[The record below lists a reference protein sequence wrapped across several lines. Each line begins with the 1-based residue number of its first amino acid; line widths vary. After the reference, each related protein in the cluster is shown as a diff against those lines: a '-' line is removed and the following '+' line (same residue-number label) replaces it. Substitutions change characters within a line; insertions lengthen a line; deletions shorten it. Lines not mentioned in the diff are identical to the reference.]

1 MSQISREMQIP
12 NRTISVDQLMESSGV
27 TFGTSGARGL
37 AAAMTDEVCYAY
49 TLAFLQYLEWNNEV
63 TAGMDI
69 AVGGDL
75 RSSTNR
81 ILAAVCKA
89 INDSGYNTHYLG
101 KLPSPAVAFFGFT
114 NKIPGI
120 MVTGSHIPDDRNG
133 IKYNRTTG
141 EIMKDDESGI
151 KSQHIEIPQKLF
163 DKWGMFTTDFPLKAS
178 SSEATDLYI
187 KRYTDFF
194 PKECLKGKKIGLY
207 EHSSVGR
214 DILYTIMSNL
224 GAEVT
229 RLGFSETFIPVDT
242 EAIRAEDVN
251 AAKQWANEYAFDTI
265 ISADGDCDRPL
276 ISDEK
281 GTWLRGDVAGIL
293 CASYLEA
300 DTVVT
305 PVSSNTA
312 VEKCNRFEKVIRTR
326 IGSPFVITGMNQ
338 ATANGAIRTIGYEAN
353 GGFLINSPITMNNK
367 TLQELP
373 TRDAV
378 IVLISILLLS
388 IRDGKTISQLKADL
402 PQRFTDSNRL
412 KEFPTE
418 KSQHIIAQLNSGN
431 FAQDK
436 DAVEKIFS
444 EVSGDIAK
452 FDTTDGLR
460 ITFANQEVIHLRP
473 SGNAP
478 EFRCYT
484 EAESEARTVEMNSAC
499 IEIMKNWQDAVDS
512 L

>member
-1 MSQISREMQIP
+1 MSRGPEIP
-12 NRTISVDQLMESSGV
+12 HRTVSVGRLMECSGV

-37 AAAMTDEVCYAY
+37 AVAMTDEVCYAY
-49 TLAFLQYLEWNNEV
+49 TLAFLHYLASNNEI
-63 TAGMDI
+63 TPGMNI

-75 RSSTNR
+75 RSSTDR
-81 ILAAVCKA
+81 ILAAVCSA
-89 INDSGYNTHYLG
+89 ISDGGYSIHYSG
-101 KLPSPAVAFFGFT
+101 KLPSPAVAFFGFI
-114 NKIPGI
+114 NKIPSV

-133 IKYNRTTG
+133 IKYNRATG

-163 DKWGMFTTDFPLKAS
+163 NKQGMFTADFPLTAA
-178 SSEATDLYI
+178 SSEATDLYV

-214 DILYTIMSNL
+214 DVLYTIMKNL

-229 RLGFSETFIPVDT
+229 RLGFSEAFIPVDT
-242 EAIRAEDVN
+242 EAIRLEDVDR
-251 AAKQWANEYAFDTI
+251 AKQWANEYSFDSI
-265 ISADGDCDRPL
+265 ISADGDGDRPL
-276 ISDEK
+276 MSDEK

-300 DTVVT
+300 DAVVT

-326 IGSPFVITGMNQ
+326 IGSPFVIAGMNQ
-338 ATANGAIRTIGYEAN
+338 AAANGAVRTVGYEAN
-353 GGFLINSPITMNNK
+353 GGFLINSPITINGK

-388 IRDGKTISQLKADL
+388 MGSGKTISQLKADL
-402 PQRFTDSNRL
+402 PQRFTASNRL

-418 KSQHIIAQLNSGN
+418 KSQKIIAQLNSGN
-431 FAQDK
+431 FAKDK
-436 DAVEKIFS
+436 DAIETVFS
-444 EVSGDIAK
+444 HVSGEVAGL
-452 FDTTDGLR
+452 DTTDGLR
-460 ITFANQEVIHLRP
+460 ITFDNKEVIHLRP

-484 EAESEARTVEMNSAC
+484 EAASEARSVEMNSAC
-499 IEIMKNWQDAVDS
+499 ITILHSWQNS
-512 L
+512 IERL

>member
-1 MSQISREMQIP
+1 MP
-12 NRTISVDQLMESSGV
+12 NRTISVDKLMESSGV
-27 TFGTSGARGL
+27 KFGTSGARGL
-37 AAAMTDEVCYAY
+37 AVAMTDEVCYTY
-49 TLAFLQYLEWNNEV
+49 TLAFLRYLESNNEI
-63 TAGMDI
+63 TPGMDI

-75 RSSTNR
+75 RSSTDR
-81 ILAAVCKA
+81 ILATVCKA
-89 INDSGYNTHYLG
+89 ISDSGYSIQYSG

-114 NKIPGI
+114 NKIPSI

-133 IKYNRTTG
+133 IKYNRATC

-163 DKWGMFTTDFPLKAS
+163 NKYGMFTTDFPLKPA
-178 SSEATDLYI
+178 SSEATDIYI

-194 PKECLKGKKIGLY
+194 PEDCLKGKKIGLY

-214 DILYTIMSNL
+214 DVIYNIMTNL

-242 EAIRAEDVN
+242 EAIRTEDVN
-251 AAKQWANEYAFDTI
+251 LAKQWANEYSFDSI

-305 PVSSNTA
+305 PVSCNTA
-312 VEKCNRFEKVIRTR
+312 VEKCNRFKKVIRTR
-326 IGSPFVITGMNQ
+326 IGSPFVIAGMNQ
-338 ATANGAIRTIGYEAN
+338 ATANGSVRTIGYEAN
-353 GGFLINSPITMNNK
+353 GGFLINSPITINGK
-367 TLQELP
+367 TLKELP
-373 TRDAV
+373 TRDAL

-388 IRDGKTISQLKADL
+388 IRNGKTISQLKADL
-402 PQRFTDSNRL
+402 PQRFTASNKL
-412 KEFPTE
+412 KEFSTE
-418 KSQHIIAQLNSGN
+418 KSQKIISQLNSGN
-431 FAQDK
+431 FAKDK
-436 DAVEKIFS
+436 DAIETVFS
-444 EVSGDIAK
+444 EVSGEVAAL
-452 FDTTDGLR
+452 DTTDGLR
-460 ITFANQEVIHLRP
+460 ITFDNKEVIHLRP

-484 EAESEARTVEMNSAC
+484 EADSEARAVEMNIAC
-499 IEIMKNWQDAVDS
+499 ITIMKNWQNR
-512 L
+512 

>member
-1 MSQISREMQIP
+1 
-12 NRTISVDQLMESSGV
+12 
-27 TFGTSGARGL
+27 
-37 AAAMTDEVCYAY
+37 
-49 TLAFLQYLEWNNEV
+49 
-63 TAGMDI
+63 
-69 AVGGDL
+69 
-75 RSSTNR
+75 
-81 ILAAVCKA
+81 
-89 INDSGYNTHYLG
+89 
-101 KLPSPAVAFFGFT
+101 
-114 NKIPGI
+114 

-133 IKYNRTTG
+133 IKYNRATG

-163 DKWGMFTTDFPLKAS
+163 NKYGMFTKDFPLKSA

-194 PKECLKGKKIGLY
+194 PEDCLKGKKIGLY

-214 DILYTIMSNL
+214 DVIYSIMTNL

-242 EAIRAEDVN
+242 EAIRTEDVN
-251 AAKQWANEYAFDTI
+251 LAKQWANEYSFDSI

-276 ISDEK
+276 ISDER

-293 CASYLEA
+293 CAAYLEA

-305 PVSSNTA
+305 PVSCNTA
-312 VEKCNRFEKVIRTR
+312 VEKCNRFKKIIRTR
-326 IGSPFVITGMNQ
+326 IGSPFVIAGMNQ
-338 ATANGAIRTIGYEAN
+338 ATANGAVNTIGYEAN
-353 GGFLINSPITMNNK
+353 GGFLINSSITHNGK
-367 TLQELP
+367 TLQRLP

-388 IRDGKTISQLKADL
+388 IRNGKTISQLKADL
-402 PQRFTDSNRL
+402 PQRFTASNRL

-418 KSQHIIAQLNSGN
+418 KSQKIIVQLNSGI
-431 FAQDK
+431 FAKDK
-436 DAVEKIFS
+436 DAIETVFS
-444 EVSGDIAK
+444 EVSGEVATL
-452 FDTTDGLR
+452 DTTDGLR
-460 ITFANQEVIHLRP
+460 ITFDNKEVIHLRP

-484 EAESEARTVEMNSAC
+484 EADSEARSVEMNIAC
-499 IEIMKNWQDAVDS
+499 MKIMRNWQNSVES

>member
-1 MSQISREMQIP
+1 MP
-12 NRTISVDQLMESSGV
+12 NRTISVETLMESSGV

-37 AAAMTDEVCYAY
+37 AVAMTDEVCYAY
-49 TLAFLQYLEWNNEV
+49 TLAFLQYLESNNEI
-63 TAGMDI
+63 TPGLDI
-69 AVGGDL
+69 AVAGDL
-75 RSSTNR
+75 RSSTDR
-81 ILAAVCKA
+81 ILATVCKA
-89 INDSGYNTHYLG
+89 ISDSGYNTHYAG

-114 NKIPGI
+114 NKIPSI

-133 IKYNRTTG
+133 IKYNRATG

-151 KSQHIEIPQKLF
+151 KSQHIEIPQTLF
-163 DKWGMFTTDFPLKAS
+163 NKYGMFTKDFPLKSA
-178 SSEATDLYI
+178 SSEATDLYV

-194 PKECLKGKKIGLY
+194 PEDCLKGKKIGLY

-214 DILYTIMSNL
+214 DVLYTIMTNL

-242 EAIRAEDVN
+242 EAIRMEDVN
-251 AAKQWANEYAFDTI
+251 LANQWANEYYFDSI

-300 DTVVT
+300 DAVVT
-305 PVSSNTA
+305 PVSCNTA

-326 IGSPFVITGMNQ
+326 IGSPFVIAAMNQ
-338 ATANGAIRTIGYEAN
+338 ASANGAVRTIGYEAN
-353 GGFLINSPITMNNK
+353 GGFLMNSPITINGK

-388 IRDGKTISQLKADL
+388 MRNGKTISQLKADL
-402 PQRFTDSNRL
+402 PQRFTASNRL
-412 KEFPTE
+412 KAFPTE
-418 KSQHIIAQLNSGN
+418 KSQKIIAQLNSGN
-431 FAQDK
+431 FTKDK
-436 DAVEKIFS
+436 DAIETVLS
-444 EVSGDIAK
+444 EVSGEVAAL
-452 FDTTDGLR
+452 DTTDGLR
-460 ITFANQEVIHLRP
+460 ITFDNKEVIHFRP

-484 EAESEARTVEMNSAC
+484 EADSEARSVEMNSAC
-499 IEIMKNWQDAVDS
+499 ITIMKDWQNSVES

>member
-1 MSQISREMQIP
+1 MT
-12 NRTISVDQLMESSGV
+12 NRTISVGKLMESSGV
-27 TFGTSGARGL
+27 KFGTSGARGL
-37 AAAMTDEVCYAY
+37 AVAMTDEVCYAY
-49 TLAFLQYLEWNNEV
+49 TRAFLHYLESNNEI
-63 TAGMDI
+63 TPGMDI

-75 RSSTNR
+75 RSSTDR
-81 ILAAVCKA
+81 ILGAVCKA
-89 INDSGYNTHYLG
+89 ISDSRYNIRNVG
-101 KLPSPAVAFFGFT
+101 KLPSPAVAFFGFI
-114 NKIPGI
+114 NKIPSI

-133 IKYNRTTG
+133 IKYNRATG

-151 KSQHIEIPQKLF
+151 KSQHIDIPQKLF
-163 DKWGMFTTDFPLKAS
+163 NKYGMFTKDFLLKAAS
-178 SSEATDLYI
+178 PEATDLYI

-194 PKECLKGKKIGLY
+194 PEDCLKGKKIGLY
-207 EHSSVGR
+207 EHASVGR
-214 DILYTIMSNL
+214 DVIYRIMTNL

-242 EAIRAEDVN
+242 EAIRKEDVN
-251 AAKQWANEYAFDTI
+251 LAKQWANEYSFDSI

-281 GTWLRGDVAGIL
+281 GTWIRGDVAGIL

-326 IGSPFVITGMNQ
+326 IGSPFVIAGMNQ
-338 ATANGAIRTIGYEAN
+338 AAANGAVRIVGYEAN
-353 GGFLINSPITMNNK
+353 GGFLIKDPITINGK
-367 TLQELP
+367 TLRELP
-373 TRDAV
+373 TRDAA

-388 IRDGKTISQLKADL
+388 IRSGKTISQLKADL
-402 PQRFTDSNRL
+402 PQRFTASNRL

-418 KSQHIIAQLNSGN
+418 KSHKIIAQLNSGN
-431 FAQDK
+431 FAKDK
-436 DAVEKIFS
+436 PAIETVFS
-444 EVSGDIAK
+444 HVSGEVAAL
-452 FDTTDGLR
+452 DTTDGLR
-460 ITFANQEVIHLRP
+460 ITFDNKEVIHLRP

-484 EAESEARTVEMNSAC
+484 EADSEARSVEMNSAC
-499 IEIMKNWQDAVDS
+499 ITIMHSWQNSAES

>member
-1 MSQISREMQIP
+1 MP
-12 NRTISVDQLMESSGV
+12 NKKISVETLMESSGV

-37 AAAMTDEVCYAY
+37 AVAMTDEVCYAY
-49 TLAFLQYLEWNNEV
+49 TLAFLQYLESNSEI
-63 TAGMDI
+63 TPGMDI

-75 RSSTNR
+75 RTSTDR

-89 INDSGYNTHYLG
+89 ISDSGYNIHYAG
-101 KLPSPAVAFFGFT
+101 KLPSPAVAFFGFS
-114 NKIPGI
+114 NKTPSI

-133 IKYNRTTG
+133 IKYNRATG
-141 EIMKDDESGI
+141 EIMKDDEAGI
-151 KSQHIEIPQKLF
+151 KLQHIEISQKLF
-163 DKWGMFTTDFPLKAS
+163 NKYGMFTTDFPLKSA
-178 SSEATDLYI
+178 SSEATDLYV

-194 PKECLKGKKIGLY
+194 PEDCLKGKKIGLY

-214 DILYTIMSNL
+214 DVLYTIMTNL

-229 RLGFSETFIPVDT
+229 RLGFSATFIPVDT
-242 EAIRAEDVN
+242 EAIRMEDVN
-251 AAKQWANEYAFDTI
+251 LAKQWANEYNFDSI

-281 GTWLRGDVAGIL
+281 GAWLRGDVAGIL

-300 DTVVT
+300 DAVVT
-305 PVSSNTA
+305 SVSCNTA
-312 VEKCNRFEKVIRTR
+312 VEKCNRFKMVIRTR
-326 IGSPFVITGMNQ
+326 IGSPFVIAGMNQ
-338 ATANGAIRTIGYEAN
+338 ATANKSVRTVGYEAN
-353 GGFLINSPITMNNK
+353 GGFLINSPITINNK

-388 IRDGKTISQLKADL
+388 IRHGKTISQLKTDL
-402 PQRFTDSNRL
+402 PPRFTASNRL

-418 KSQHIIAQLNSGN
+418 KSQKIIAQLNSDN
-431 FAQDK
+431 FAKDK
-436 DAVEKIFS
+436 DAIEAVFS
-444 EVSGDIAK
+444 EVSGEVAAL
-452 FDTTDGLR
+452 DTTDGLR
-460 ITFANQEVIHLRP
+460 ITFDNKEVIHLRP

-484 EAESEARTVEMNSAC
+484 EGDSEARSVEMNSAC
-499 IEIMKNWQDAVDS
+499 MKIMRNWKNSVKS

>member
-1 MSQISREMQIP
+1 MS
-12 NRTISVDQLMESSGV
+12 NRTISVNKLMESSGV
-27 TFGTSGARGL
+27 KFGTSGARGL
-37 AAAMTDEVCYAY
+37 AVAMTDEVCYTY
-49 TLAFLQYLEWNNEV
+49 TLAFLRHLESNNEL
-63 TAGMDI
+63 TLGMDI

-75 RSSTNR
+75 RSSTDR
-81 ILAAVCKA
+81 ILEAVCKA
-89 INDSGYNTHYLG
+89 ISDSGYSTRYLG

-114 NKIPGI
+114 NKIPSI

-133 IKYNRTTG
+133 IKYNRATG

-151 KSQHIEIPQKLF
+151 KSQHIETPQKLF
-163 DKWGMFTTDFPLKAS
+163 NKYGMFTTDFSLKSA

-194 PKECLKGKKIGLY
+194 PEDCLKGKKIGLY

-214 DILYTIMSNL
+214 DVIYNIMTNL

-242 EAIRAEDVN
+242 EAIRTEDVN
-251 AAKQWANEYAFDTI
+251 LAKQWAKEYSFDSI

-305 PVSSNTA
+305 PVSCNTA
-312 VEKCNRFEKVIRTR
+312 VEKCNRFKKIVRTR
-326 IGSPFVITGMNQ
+326 IGSPFVIAGMNQ
-338 ATANGAIRTIGYEAN
+338 ATANGAVRTIGYEAN
-353 GGFLINSPITMNNK
+353 GGFLINAPITINDK

-388 IRDGKTISQLKADL
+388 MRNGKTISQLKADL
-402 PQRFTDSNRL
+402 PQRFTASNRL

-418 KSQHIIAQLNSGN
+418 KSQKIIAQLNSGN
-431 FAQDK
+431 FAKDK
-436 DAVEKIFS
+436 DAIETVFS
-444 EVSGDIAK
+444 DVSGEVAAL
-452 FDTTDGLR
+452 DTTDGLR
-460 ITFANQEVIHLRP
+460 ITFDNKEVIHLRP

-484 EAESEARTVEMNSAC
+484 EADSEARSVEMNITC
-499 IEIMKNWQDAVDS
+499 IAIMKNWRNSIES

>member
-1 MSQISREMQIP
+1 
-12 NRTISVDQLMESSGV
+12 MESSGV
-27 TFGTSGARGL
+27 KFGTSGARGL
-37 AAAMTDEVCYAY
+37 AVAMTDEVCYTY
-49 TLAFLQYLEWNNEV
+49 TLAFLRYLESNNEI
-63 TAGMDI
+63 TLGMDI

-75 RSSTNR
+75 RSSTDR

-89 INDSGYNTHYLG
+89 ISDSGYSIQYSG

-114 NKIPGI
+114 NKIPSI

-133 IKYNRTTG
+133 IKYNRATG

-151 KSQHIEIPQKLF
+151 KSQHIEIPQKIF
-163 DKWGMFTTDFPLKAS
+163 NKYGMFTTDFPLKSA

-187 KRYTDFF
+187 KRYTDFL
-194 PKECLKGKKIGLY
+194 PEDCLKGKKIGLY

-214 DILYTIMSNL
+214 DVIYNIMTNL

-242 EAIRAEDVN
+242 EAIRTEDVN
-251 AAKQWANEYAFDTI
+251 LAKQWANEYSFDSI

-300 DTVVT
+300 DAVVT
-305 PVSSNTA
+305 PVSCNTA
-312 VEKCNRFEKVIRTR
+312 VEKCNRFKKVIRTR
-326 IGSPFVITGMNQ
+326 IGSPFVIAGMNQ
-338 ATANGAIRTIGYEAN
+338 ATAEGAVRTIGYEAN
-353 GGFLINSPITMNNK
+353 GGFLINSPITINGK
-367 TLQELP
+367 TLKELP

-388 IRDGKTISQLKADL
+388 IRNGKTISQLKADL
-402 PQRFTDSNRL
+402 PQRFTASNKL
-412 KEFPTE
+412 KEFSTE
-418 KSQHIIAQLNSGN
+418 KSQKIIAQLNSGN
-431 FAQDK
+431 FVKDK
-436 DAVEKIFS
+436 DAIEKVFS
-444 EVSGDIAK
+444 DVSGEVAALN
-452 FDTTDGLR
+452 TTDGLR
-460 ITFANQEVIHLRP
+460 ITFDNNEVVHLRP

-484 EAESEARTVEMNSAC
+484 EADSETRAVDMNIAC
-499 IEIMKNWQDAVDS
+499 IAIMKDWRNSIES

>member
-1 MSQISREMQIP
+1 MT
-12 NRTISVDQLMESSGV
+12 NRTISVGKLMESSGV
-27 TFGTSGARGL
+27 KFGTSGARGL
-37 AAAMTDEVCYAY
+37 AVAMTDEVCYAY
-49 TLAFLQYLEWNNEV
+49 TRAFLHYLESNNEI
-63 TAGMDI
+63 TPGMDI

-75 RSSTNR
+75 RSSTDR
-81 ILAAVCKA
+81 ILGAVCKA
-89 INDSGYNTHYLG
+89 ISDSRYNIHNVG
-101 KLPSPAVAFFGFT
+101 KLPSPAVAFFGFI
-114 NKIPGI
+114 NKIPSI

-133 IKYNRTTG
+133 IKYNRATG

-151 KSQHIEIPQKLF
+151 KSQHIDIPQKLF
-163 DKWGMFTTDFPLKAS
+163 NKYGMFTKDFPLKAA

-194 PKECLKGKKIGLY
+194 PEDCLKGKKIGLY
-207 EHSSVGR
+207 EHASVGR
-214 DILYTIMSNL
+214 DVIYRIMTNL

-242 EAIRAEDVN
+242 EAIRTEDVN
-251 AAKQWANEYAFDTI
+251 LAKQWANEYSFDSI

-281 GTWLRGDVAGIL
+281 GTWIRGDVAGIL

-326 IGSPFVITGMNQ
+326 IGSPFVIAGMNQ
-338 ATANGAIRTIGYEAN
+338 AVANGAVRTIGYEAN
-353 GGFLINSPITMNNK
+353 GGFLINSPITINGK

-388 IRDGKTISQLKADL
+388 IHSGKTISQLKADL

-418 KSQHIIAQLNSGN
+418 KSQKIIAQLNSGN
-431 FAQDK
+431 FAKDK
-436 DAVEKIFS
+436 NAIEKVFS
-444 EVSGDIAK
+444 EVSGKVAVL
-452 FDTTDGLR
+452 DTIDGLR
-460 ITFANQEVIHLRP
+460 ISFDNKEVIHLRP

-484 EAESEARTVEMNSAC
+484 EADSEARSVEMNNAC
-499 IEIMKNWQDAVDS
+499 ITIMRNWLNS
-512 L
+512 LESL

>member
-1 MSQISREMQIP
+1 MP
-12 NRTISVDQLMESSGV
+12 NRTISVDKLMETSGV
-27 TFGTSGARGL
+27 KFGTSGARGL
-37 AAAMTDEVCYAY
+37 AVAMTDEVCYAY
-49 TLAFLQYLEWNNEV
+49 TRAFLHYLESNNEI
-63 TAGMDI
+63 TPGMDI

-75 RSSTNR
+75 RPSTDR

-89 INDSGYNTHYLG
+89 ISDSGYSIHYSG

-114 NKIPGI
+114 NKIPSI
-120 MVTGSHIPDDRNG
+120 MVTGSHIPEDSNG
-133 IKYNRTTG
+133 IKYNRATG
-141 EIMKDDESGI
+141 EIMKDDEFGI
-151 KSQHIEIPQKLF
+151 KSQDIAIPQKLF
-163 DKWGMFTTDFPLKAS
+163 NKQGMFTKDFPLKAAS
-178 SSEATDLYI
+178 PEATDLYI

-194 PKECLKGKKIGLY
+194 PEDCLKGKKIGLY
-207 EHSSVGR
+207 EHASVGR
-214 DILYTIMSNL
+214 DVIYRIMTNL

-229 RLGFSETFIPVDT
+229 RLGFSKTFIPVDT
-242 EAIRAEDVN
+242 EAIRTEDVN
-251 AAKQWANEYAFDTI
+251 LAKQWANEYSFDSI

-281 GTWLRGDVAGIL
+281 GTWIRGDVAGIL

-326 IGSPFVITGMNQ
+326 IGSPFVIAGMNQ
-338 ATANGAIRTIGYEAN
+338 ATANGAVRTVGYEAN
-353 GGFLINSPITMNNK
+353 GGFLINSPITINGK

-388 IRDGKTISQLKADL
+388 IRNGKTISQLKADL
-402 PQRFTDSNRL
+402 PQRFTASNRL
-412 KEFPTE
+412 KKFPTE
-418 KSQHIIAQLNSGN
+418 KSQKIITQLNSGN
-431 FAQDK
+431 FAKDK
-436 DAVEKIFS
+436 DAIETVFS
-444 EVSGDIAK
+444 HVSGEVAAL
-452 FDTTDGLR
+452 DTTDGLR
-460 ITFANQEVIHLRP
+460 ITFDNNEVIHLRP

-484 EAESEARTVEMNSAC
+484 EADSEARSVEMNSTC
-499 IEIMKNWQDAVDS
+499 ITIMSNWQNPAES
-512 L
+512 LQPIHK

>member
-1 MSQISREMQIP
+1 MP
-12 NRTISVDQLMESSGV
+12 NRTISVDKLMESSGV
-27 TFGTSGARGL
+27 KFGTSGVRGL
-37 AAAMTDEVCYAY
+37 AVAMTDEVCYAY
-49 TLAFLQYLEWNNEV
+49 TLAFLQYLESNNEI
-63 TAGMDI
+63 TPGMDI

-75 RSSTNR
+75 RSSTDR

-89 INDSGYNTHYLG
+89 ISDNGYNIQYLG
-101 KLPSPAVAFFGFT
+101 KLPSPAVAFFGFI
-114 NKIPGI
+114 NKIPSV

-133 IKYNRTTG
+133 IKYNRASG

-163 DKWGMFTTDFPLKAS
+163 NKYGMFTTDFPHKAA

-187 KRYTDFF
+187 KRYTNFF
-194 PKECLKGKKIGLY
+194 PEDCLKGKKIGLY

-214 DILYTIMSNL
+214 DVIYSIMTNL

-242 EAIRAEDVN
+242 EAIRTEDVN
-251 AAKQWANEYAFDTI
+251 LAKQWANEYSFDSI

-276 ISDEK
+276 ISDER

-293 CASYLEA
+293 CAAYLEV

-305 PVSSNTA
+305 PVSCNTA
-312 VEKCNRFEKVIRTR
+312 VEKCNRFKKVIRTR
-326 IGSPFVITGMNQ
+326 IGSPFVIAGMNQ
-338 ATANGAIRTIGYEAN
+338 ATANGAANTIGYEAN
-353 GGFLINSPITMNNK
+353 GGFFINSPITHNGK

-388 IRDGKTISQLKADL
+388 IRNGKTISQLKAGL
-402 PQRFTDSNRL
+402 PQRFTASNRL

-418 KSQHIIAQLNSGN
+418 KSQKIIVQLNSGN
-431 FAQDK
+431 FAKDK
-436 DAVEKIFS
+436 DAIETVFS
-444 EVSGDIAK
+444 EVSGEVATLN
-452 FDTTDGLR
+452 TTDGLR
-460 ITFANQEVIHLRP
+460 ITFDNKEVIHLRP

-484 EAESEARTVEMNSAC
+484 EADSEARSVEMNIAC
-499 IEIMKNWQDAVDS
+499 MKIMKNWQNSIES

>member
-1 MSQISREMQIP
+1 MP
-12 NRTISVDQLMESSGV
+12 NRTISVDKLMESSGV
-27 TFGTSGARGL
+27 KFGTSGARGL
-37 AAAMTDEVCYAY
+37 AVAMTDEVCYTY
-49 TLAFLQYLEWNNEV
+49 TLAFLRYLESNNEITPV
-63 TAGMDI
+63 IDI

-75 RSSTNR
+75 RSSTDR

-89 INDSGYNTHYLG
+89 ISDSGYSIQYSG

-114 NKIPGI
+114 NKIPSI

-133 IKYNRTTG
+133 IKYNRATG

-163 DKWGMFTTDFPLKAS
+163 NKYGMFTTDFPLKSA

-194 PKECLKGKKIGLY
+194 PEDCLKGKKIGLY

-214 DILYTIMSNL
+214 DVIYNIITNL

-229 RLGFSETFIPVDT
+229 GLGFSETFIPVDT
-242 EAIRAEDVN
+242 EAIRTEDVN
-251 AAKQWANEYAFDTI
+251 LAKQWANEYSFDSI

-300 DTVVT
+300 DAVVT
-305 PVSSNTA
+305 PVSCNTA
-312 VEKCNRFEKVIRTR
+312 VEKCNRFKKVIRTR
-326 IGSPFVITGMNQ
+326 IGSPFVIAGMNQ
-338 ATANGAIRTIGYEAN
+338 ATAEGAVRTIGYEAN
-353 GGFLINSPITMNNK
+353 GGFLINSPITINGK
-367 TLQELP
+367 TLKELP

-388 IRDGKTISQLKADL
+388 IRNGTTISQLKADL
-402 PQRFTDSNRL
+402 PQRFTASNKL
-412 KEFPTE
+412 KEFSTE
-418 KSQHIIAQLNSGN
+418 KSQKIIAQLNSGN
-431 FAQDK
+431 FVKDK
-436 DAVEKIFS
+436 DAIERVFFD
-444 EVSGDIAK
+444 VSGEVAAL
-452 FDTTDGLR
+452 DTTDGLR
-460 ITFANQEVIHLRP
+460 ITFGNKEVIHLRP

-484 EAESEARTVEMNSAC
+484 EADSEARSVEMNIDC
-499 IEIMKNWQDAVDS
+499 IAIMKNWQNR
-512 L
+512 

>member
-1 MSQISREMQIP
+1 MP
-12 NRTISVDQLMESSGV
+12 NRTISVDKLMESSGV
-27 TFGTSGARGL
+27 KFGTSGARGL
-37 AAAMTDEVCYAY
+37 AVAMTDEVCYAY
-49 TLAFLQYLEWNNEV
+49 TLAFLLYLETNNEI
-63 TAGMDI
+63 TPSMDI

-75 RSSTNR
+75 RSSTDR
-81 ILAAVCKA
+81 ILAAACKA
-89 INDSGYNTHYLG
+89 ISDSGYSTHYSG

-114 NKIPGI
+114 NKIPSI

-133 IKYNRTTG
+133 IKYNRATG

-151 KSQHIEIPQKLF
+151 KSQHIDIPQKLF
-163 DKWGMFTTDFPLKAS
+163 NKHGMFTTDFPLKSA
-178 SSEATDLYI
+178 SSEAMDLYI

-194 PKECLKGKKIGLY
+194 TEDCLKGKKIGLY

-214 DILYTIMSNL
+214 DVIYNIMTNL

-229 RLGFSETFIPVDT
+229 RLGFSESFIPVDT
-242 EAIRAEDVN
+242 EAIRTEDVN
-251 AAKQWANEYAFDTI
+251 LAKEWANEYSFDSI

-300 DTVVT
+300 DVVVT
-305 PVSSNTA
+305 PVSCNTA
-312 VEKCNRFEKVIRTR
+312 IEKCNRFKKVIRTR
-326 IGSPFVITGMNQ
+326 IGSPFVIAGMNQ
-338 ATANGAIRTIGYEAN
+338 ATANGAVRTIAYEAN
-353 GGFLINSPITMNNK
+353 GGFLINSPITINGK
-367 TLQELP
+367 TLKELP

-388 IRDGKTISQLKADL
+388 IRNGKTISQLTADL
-402 PQRFTDSNRL
+402 PQRFTASNRL
-412 KEFPTE
+412 KEFSTE
-418 KSQHIIAQLNSGN
+418 KSQKIITQLNSGN
-431 FAQDK
+431 FAKDK
-436 DAVEKIFS
+436 DVIEAVFS
-444 EVSGDIAK
+444 DVSGEVAAL
-452 FDTTDGLR
+452 DTTDGLR
-460 ITFANQEVIHLRP
+460 ITFDNKEVIHLRP

-484 EAESEARTVEMNSAC
+484 EADSEARSVEMNSAC
-499 IEIMKNWQDAVDS
+499 ITIMKNWQNSVES